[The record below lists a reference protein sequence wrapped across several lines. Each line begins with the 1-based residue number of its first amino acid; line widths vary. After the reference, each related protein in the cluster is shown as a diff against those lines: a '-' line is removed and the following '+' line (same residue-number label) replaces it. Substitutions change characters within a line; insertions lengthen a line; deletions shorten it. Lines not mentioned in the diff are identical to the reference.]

1 VIVGHTVITFL
12 GVRPLETR
20 YEYQG
25 SIYTGR
31 VFAEAML
38 GFLDFDRMLVLTTA
52 FKVLCEVVS

>member
-1 VIVGHTVITFL
+1 MGHTVITFL

-20 YEYQG
+20 YEYQE
-25 SIYTGR
+25 SINTGR

>member
-1 VIVGHTVITFL
+1 MAHTVITFL
-12 GVRPLETR
+12 GVNPRETQ

-25 SIYTGR
+25 NSYTGR

-38 GFLDFDRMLVLTTA
+38 GFLDFDRMLVLTTE